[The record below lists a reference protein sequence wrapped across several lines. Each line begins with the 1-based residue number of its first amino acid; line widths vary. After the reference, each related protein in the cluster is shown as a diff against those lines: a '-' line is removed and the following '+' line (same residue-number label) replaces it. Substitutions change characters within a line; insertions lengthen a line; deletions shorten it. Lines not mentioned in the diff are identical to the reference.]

1 MNNNTKRLSAQVA
14 KQTVLVVDDTPTNIQ
29 ILMETLQNDYRILA
43 AVNGQK
49 ALQIAASDPSPDI
62 ILLDVMMPEMD
73 GYEVCAKLKA
83 DAKTKDIPI
92 IFITAKSEAR
102 DETKGL
108 ELGAVDYITKPISPP
123 VVSARVKTHLQLK
136 QAKEILK
143 NQNVI
148 LEQRV
153 EERTKEVLAL
163 QQVEFDLR
171 AAKEKVES
179 ELNIAAQIQKSIL
192 PSIFPPYPDRE
203 EFELYALMQPARY
216 IGGDFYD
223 FFFVDDNTL
232 ALVMADV
239 SDKGIPAALFMMVS
253 RTLINSL
260 ALAVENKSPSVVL
273 EKANNIMCQNNES
286 GMFVTVFLAFYDVL
300 RGKLTA
306 TNAGHSAS
314 LVIDPDGTTREWA
327 TTHGAALGFMEDLPY
342 KEETVNLEPGQ
353 ALFLYTDGVTEAT
366 SPEDQL
372 FGLDRLRDLLKRS
385 HDQKLDELCTG
396 IEASLAEFQQGE
408 QFDDIT
414 MLALRRIL

>member
-1 MNNNTKRLSAQVA
+1 MNDQVE
-14 KQTVLVVDDTPTNIQ
+14 KKTVLVVDDTPANIQ
-29 ILMETLQNDYRILA
+29 VLMETLKHEYRIVA
-43 AVNGQK
+43 AVNGER
-49 ALQIAASDPSPDI
+49 ALQLAASDPPPDI
-62 ILLDVMMPEMD
+62 ILLDIMMPEMD
-73 GYEVCAKLKA
+73 GYEVCARLKA
-83 DAKTKDIPI
+83 DAKTRDIPI
-92 IFITAKSEAR
+92 IFITAMSDTQ

-123 VVSARVKTHLQLK
+123 VVLARVKGQLELK
-136 QAKEILK
+136 QAREILK

-153 EERTKEVLAL
+153 EERTRKVLEL

-192 PSIFPPYPDRE
+192 PSSFPAYPDRK
-203 EFELYALMQPARY
+203 EFELYAFMQPARY

-223 FFFVDDNTL
+223 FFFVDDNML

-260 ALAVENKSPSVVL
+260 ALAVDNKSPSVVL
-273 EKANNIMCQNNES
+273 EKANNIMCQNNDS
-286 GMFVTVFLAFYDVL
+286 GMFVTVFLAFYDVSS
-300 RGKLTA
+300 GKLTA
-306 TNAGHSAS
+306 TNGGHSAS
-314 LVIDPDGTTREWA
+314 LIIGPDGASREWA

-342 KEETVNLEPGQ
+342 KEETVDLEVGQ
-353 ALFLYTDGVTEAT
+353 TLFLYTDGVTEAT
-366 SPEDQL
+366 SPDNEL
-372 FGLDRLRDLLKRS
+372 FGLDQLQESLRRNNDL
-385 HDQKLDELCTG
+385 KLDKLCTD
-396 IEASLAEFQQGE
+396 IETALSEFQQGQ

-414 MLALRRIL
+414 MLALKRNL

>member
-1 MNNNTKRLSAQVA
+1 MNDPVE
-14 KQTVLVVDDTPTNIQ
+14 KQAVLVVDDTPANIQ
-29 ILMETLQNDYRILA
+29 VLMETLKDDYRIVA
-43 AVNGQK
+43 AINGER
-49 ALQIAASDPSPDI
+49 ALQLAISDPPPDI

-83 DAKTKDIPI
+83 DAKTRDIPI
-92 IFITAKSEAR
+92 IFVTAMSDTQ

-108 ELGAVDYITKPISPP
+108 ELGAVDYIIKPISPP
-123 VVSARVKTHLQLK
+123 VVSARVKSHLELK
-136 QAKEILK
+136 QAREILK

-153 EERTKEVLAL
+153 EERTKEVLEL
-163 QQVEFDLR
+163 QQAEFDLR
-171 AAKEKVES
+171 TAKEKVEN

-192 PSIFPPYPDRE
+192 PSSFPAYPDRK
-203 EFELYALMQPARY
+203 EFELYAFMQPARY

-239 SDKGIPAALFMMVS
+239 SDKGVPAALFMMVS

-260 ALAVENKSPSVVL
+260 AVDYKSPSVVL
-273 EKANNIMCQNNES
+273 EKANNVMCQNNDS
-286 GMFVTVFLAFYDVL
+286 GMFVTVFLAFYDVASG
-300 RGKLTA
+300 RLTA

-314 LVIDPDGTTREWA
+314 IIIDPDGASREWA

-342 KEETVNLEPGQ
+342 KEETMDLEVGQ
-353 ALFLYTDGVTEAT
+353 TLFLYTDGVTEAM
-366 SPEDQL
+366 SPDKEL
-372 FGLDRLRDLLKRS
+372 FGQDKLRDLLKRK
-385 HDQKLDELCTG
+385 HDFKLDRLCSD
-396 IEASLAEFQQGE
+396 IEISLSEFQEGQ

-414 MLALRRIL
+414 MLALKRIM

>member
-1 MNNNTKRLSAQVA
+1 MNDPVE
-14 KQTVLVVDDTPTNIQ
+14 KQAILVVDDTPTNIQ
-29 ILMETLQNDYRILA
+29 VLMETLKHDYRIVA
-43 AVNGQK
+43 AVNGER
-49 ALQIAASDPSPDI
+49 ALQLAASDPPPDI

-73 GYEVCAKLKA
+73 GYEVCARLKA
-83 DAKTKDIPI
+83 DAKTRDIPI
-92 IFITAKSEAR
+92 IFITAMSDAR

-123 VVSARVKTHLQLK
+123 VVLARVKSHLELK
-136 QAKEILK
+136 QAREILK

-153 EERTKEVLAL
+153 EARTKEVLEL

-171 AAKEKVES
+171 AAKEKIEN
-179 ELNIAAQIQKSIL
+179 ELNIAAQIQNSIL
-192 PSIFPPYPDRE
+192 PSKFPAYPDHN
-203 EFELYALMQPARY
+203 EFELFALMQPARY

-232 ALVMADV
+232 SLVVADV
-239 SDKGIPAALFMMVS
+239 SDKGVPAALFMMVS

-260 ALAVENKSPSVVL
+260 AVDNRSPSVVL

-286 GMFVTVFLAFYDVL
+286 GMFVTVFLAFYDVSS
-300 RGKLTA
+300 GKLTA

-314 LVIDPDGTTREWA
+314 LIIDPDGACREWA

-342 KEETVNLEPGQ
+342 KEETMDLGVGQ
-353 ALFLYTDGVTEAT
+353 TLFLYTDGVTEAM
-366 SPEDQL
+366 SPGKEL
-372 FGLDRLRDLLKRS
+372 FGRDRLQELLKRKNDLKLDRL
-385 HDQKLDELCTG
+385 CTD
-396 IEASLAEFQQGE
+396 IETSLSEFQEGN

-414 MLALRRIL
+414 MLALKRNL